1 MNRIQRI
8 QIFLADYRHLK
19 PSLKYLCKEGHRHY
33 QLELMNDYIKASQQ
47 LTHCCATTDN
57 QKPPVSGL

>member
-19 PSLKYLCKEGHRHY
+19 PSLKYHCKEGHRHY
-33 QLELMNDYIKASQQ
+33 QLELMNEYINISQHPYPSEYLQ
-47 LTHCCATTDN
+47 
-57 QKPPVSGL
+57 S